1 MRVICRTCAVVAGF
15 WLLLHQCQSSGLD
28 TVVVVN
34 QARADSVALGN
45 LYCELRRVPPQN
57 LLRITNWTGGQVEWS
72 AQDFTNCLLRPLQQM
87 LTERAL
93 TNQVKYVV
101 LSMGFPYRVWNASGL
116 SSGTNSTTSALF
128 YGFKPD
134 DCAPGCPDP
143 ASCALPASSANA
155 YAGSEMPF
163 RAVSQFG
170 NLTNSF
176 IASMITATNLAEAVR
191 FVERAAAAD
200 STFPT
205 QKVYLAKS
213 TDPARRIRHVLFD
226 NAIFENW
233 VLGRCNVVR
242 TNSNGLTQLVP
253 AFGFQGGV
261 YRLTVPTNAFEP
273 GAIADTLTS
282 YSGRIFVWNDH
293 TTVLDFLLGGAA
305 LSYGTV
311 VEPCAYLGKFPTPNV
326 YFYLARGFT
335 AGEAYYMS
343 ITNPYQGLIVGDPL
357 VAPFATHAQIVCLA
371 PAPSA
376 VLTGTT
382 NIKLQIATD
391 STARPVGRVDV
402 FVDGRWF
409 NTITNIGPA
418 QGNRLSVTINGYTTT
433 YNVPAGAT
441 IKGVAEGLANSINSP
456 AFSNQT
462 KVKATPVGDR
472 IRLQGTARSV
482 LGTNITLATSNY
494 VGTGSRLSTYL
505 TAAQP
510 RFLDSPACGQRRFT
524 VEGTLALNAYLNLTV
539 VKTNGSVVRVGCT
552 NTGPFTDIYALTAAL
567 TNMINVH
574 PELTGP
580 DGVAAEDLAQD
591 QSLLTRVE
599 FVLRARSTGWQAAA
613 ITAELEAGGGLI
625 VTPLGPQTLE
635 ENLEDLQPRNHLY
648 VSAGQTNLTLEFTLN
663 TTQIPDGYHLLS
675 FVSYEGTHVQTPTRL
690 DLPVVVSNTSLA
702 AVMTCTPC
710 ASNTALETTITF
722 TVVANTN
729 QISRI
734 ELHGTGGLISTASN
748 QSTGVFTVV
757 GTNFGPG
764 LHQFWAVVTRT
775 DGKQYRT
782 EPKFIRLVTDK
793 PPFQV
798 NASGFPPVLTWPA
811 VAGRQYQ
818 ILRAESLTNEFEVTD
833 TVVPQ
838 TGTGVWTET
847 NAATP
852 TMFYRI
858 RSVP

>member
-1 MRVICRTCAVVAGF
+1 MHLGRRICTWVVAFGLAACWAF
-15 WLLLHQCQSSGLD
+15 GSGLH

-34 QARADSVALGN
+34 QARPESVQLGN
-45 LYCELRRVPPQN
+45 LYCELRGVPPQN
-57 LLRITNWTGGQVEWS
+57 LLRITNWTGGQIEWS

-87 LTERAL
+87 LRDRGL

-101 LSMGFPYRVWNASGL
+101 LSIGFPYRIWNTSLLA
-116 SSGTNSTTSALF
+116 SGTNSTTSALF

-134 DCAPGCPDP
+134 DCAPNCPDP
-143 ASCALPASSANA
+143 ASCALPASSASA

-163 RAVSQFG
+163 RTIAQFG
-170 NLTNSF
+170 NPTNSF
-176 IASMITATNLAEAVR
+176 IASMITASNLAEAVR

-200 STFPT
+200 GSFPT

-226 NAIFENW
+226 NAIFENH
-233 VLGRCNVVR
+233 VLGRCDVVR

-261 YRLTVPTNAFEP
+261 YRLTVPTNAFVP

-311 VEPCAYLGKFPTPNV
+311 VEPCAHLGKFPTPNV

-357 VAPFATHAQIVCLA
+357 VAPFAKRAQIECLA
-371 PAPSA
+371 PASGA
-376 VLTGTT
+376 VLTSTT
-382 NIKLQIATD
+382 NIRLRVETD
-391 STARPVGRVDV
+391 STARPASCVEF

-409 NTITNIGPA
+409 ATITNIGPA

-441 IKGVAEGLANSINSP
+441 IKSVAEGLANSINTP

-462 KVKATPVGDR
+462 KVRAIPVGDR
-472 IRLQGTARSV
+472 IRLHGTDRSV
-482 LGTNITLATSNY
+482 PGANITLGTSNH

-505 TAAQP
+505 AAAQP
-510 RFLDSPACGQRRFT
+510 RFLDSQAYGQRTFT
-524 VEGTLALNAYLNLTV
+524 VEGTLALNAYLSLTV
-539 VKTNGSVVRVGCT
+539 VKTNGAVVSVGCT
-552 NTGPFTDIYALTAAL
+552 NSGPFTDIYALTAAL
-567 TNMINVH
+567 TNLVNVH
-574 PELTGP
+574 PDLTGP
-580 DGVAAEDLAQD
+580 DGVVAEDLSQD
-591 QSLLTRVE
+591 LSLPTRVQ
-599 FVLRARSTGWQAAA
+599 FVLRARSAGWQAAA

-648 VSAGQTNLTLEFTLN
+648 VSAGLTNLTLEFPLN
-663 TTQIPDGYHLLS
+663 TTQMPDGYHLLS
-675 FVSYEGTHVQTPTRL
+675 FVSYEGSHVQTPTRL

-702 AVMTCTPC
+702 AVMTCSPC
-710 ASNTALETTITF
+710 ATNTALETTITF

-734 ELHGTGGLISTASN
+734 ELHGTGGLISAVSN
-748 QSTGVFTVV
+748 QATAVFAVA

-782 EPKFIRLVTDK
+782 EPKFIRFVTDE

-798 NASGFPPVLTWPA
+798 HAVGFPPVLTWPA

-818 ILRAESLTNEFEVTD
+818 ILRAESLANEFEVGD

-838 TGTGVWTET
+838 TSTGVWTDT
-847 NAATP
+847 NPAAP
-852 TMFYRI
+852 TTFYRI
-858 RSVP
+858 RSVR